1 MAAGVALWMSAPTTG
16 QEADE
21 TQAGGGDHRPPQ
33 PRDKGSGLK
42 YRKINSKW
50 HSGSPGNAPHL
61 PEIWEKMD
69 PSQTTGSVLKKACRD
84 RPDAVLGLTSGLSSS
99 SFRADIFAEH

>member
-21 TQAGGGDHRPPQ
+21 TQAGGGGHRPPQ

-61 PEIWEKMD
+61 PEIG
-69 PSQTTGSVLKKACRD
+69 QTTGSVLKKACRD
-84 RPDAVLGLTSGLSSS
+84 RPDAVLGLTSGRSSS